1 MMRAHIEGKCLM
13 SLRFLAALF
22 AFTVTCSV
30 SLALGPAIMP
40 EKFHAAIGGFL
51 GSSYVVE
58 LRDGA
63 LHYTERK
70 QTSVGPR
77 MFSSTVTPTLQQ
89 WQEFRKSIDQ
99 LNIWQW
105 YADYPSQGVQDG
117 TQWSLE
123 IAYADRA
130 LKTHGSNN
138 YPDAS
143 GKPNGEPHSTKIFGR
158 YLAAIKK
165 LIGGRSFE

>member
-1 MMRAHIEGKCLM
+1 VI
-13 SLRFLAALF
+13 SLRFIAALF
-22 AFTVTCSV
+22 PLALLCSV
-30 SLALGPAIMP
+30 SFATEPVIIP
-40 EKFHAAIGGFL
+40 KKFSAVIGGFL
-51 GSSYVVE
+51 GSTYIVE

-63 LHYTERK
+63 LHYTAKRE
-70 QTSVGPR
+70 TSVGYGE
-77 MFSSTVTPTLQQ
+77 SSTTLTPTLHQ
-89 WQEFRKSIDQ
+89 WQEFRKSIDE

-105 YADYPSQGVQDG
+105 RADYPSQGIQDG

-123 IAYADRA
+123 IAYPDHA
-130 LKTHGSNN
+130 LETHGDNN

-143 GKPNGEPHSTKIFGR
+143 GKPNGKPDSTKTFDR

>member
-1 MMRAHIEGKCLM
+1 MVSVHSKQIVM

-22 AFTVTCSV
+22 AIDLLCSSTFAV
-30 SLALGPAIMP
+30 EPPIIP
-40 EKFHAAIGGFL
+40 EKFSVVIGGFF
-51 GSSYVVE
+51 GSTYVVE

-70 QTSVGPR
+70 QTNVGPGS
-77 MFSSTVTPTLQQ
+77 FSSTVTPTPQQ
-89 WQEFRKSIDQ
+89 WEEFRKSIDQ

-105 YADYPSQGVQDG
+105 RADYPSHGVEDG

-123 IAYADRA
+123 IAYADHA
-130 LKTHGSNN
+130 LKTHGDNN
-138 YPDAS
+138 YPDAT
-143 GKPNGEPHSTKIFGR
+143 GKPNGEPHSTKTFDR
-158 YLAAIKK
+158 YLAAVKK